1 MTAAKSTN
9 QAQLKW
15 AERDDKVWVTVNHP
29 SPTDVKTDLT
39 ETGLKLSFTA
49 RDMPYACEFE
59 FLKEIKTEDTKQ
71 SDLSKARMLEFC
83 FFKKEEGEWGKL
95 AKAKAPWIQC
105 DWDKFEDSDDED
117 AKGGGDF
124 DMSQMMGMGG
134 MGGGMPGLKKIRAT
148 SNFNENLISKR
159 VFRSNLFVFHGN
171 FVFRFRYG
179 R

>member
-29 SPTDVKTDLT
+29 SPTEVKTDLT

-49 RDMPYACEFE
+49 RDMPYECEFE
-59 FLKEIKTEDTKQ
+59 FAKEIKTEDTKQ

-105 DWDKFEDSDDED
+105 DWDKFEDSDDEG
-117 AKGGGDF
+117 AGAGGAGAGGDF

-134 MGGGMPGLKKIRAT
+134 MGGGAGGMPGMGGMGGMGGEGGMDMSALAAMM
-148 SNFNENLISKR
+148 
-159 VFRSNLFVFHGN
+159 G
-171 FVFRFRYG
+171 
-179 R
+179 